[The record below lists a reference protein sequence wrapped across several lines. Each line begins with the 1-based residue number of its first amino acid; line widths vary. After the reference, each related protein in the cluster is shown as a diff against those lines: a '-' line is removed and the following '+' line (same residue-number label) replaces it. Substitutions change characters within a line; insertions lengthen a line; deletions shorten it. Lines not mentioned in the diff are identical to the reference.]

1 MGMFREAAE
10 IIHKMWAE
18 DYPTFEG
25 RHYTIDAPINE
36 PKGVR
41 KPHPSLWIG
50 GGGERVT
57 LKIVAQYSDACN
69 FGNGNPEIVRRKLDV
84 LKRHRDAL
92 GRDHDEIFKSTE
104 INCVLL
110 DGETDREQATAGT
123 RELLD
128 VSYEEFSKSYWVGTS
143 EEIAEQ
149 LRPVIDAG
157 IDYVIHY
164 VLRVA
169 YDHRPMQQF
178 AREVIPQC
186 A

>member
-10 IIHKMWAE
+10 IIHKMWTE

-92 GRDHDEIFKSTE
+92 GRDYDEIIKSTE

-110 DGETDREQATAGT
+110 NGETDREQATAAT